1 MVSAVRIIPVSLHL
15 LRWNQNVSPVLPAPG
30 IDLVA
35 DVFDIGRIAVG
46 TVATTDARIIRHVP
60 GRIEFLVQRL
70 VLGWVPAMY
79 GIMSRLLCPYR
90 RSGAEKNHRAQQL
103 A

>member
-1 MVSAVRIIPVSLHL
+1 M
-15 LRWNQNVSPVLPAPG
+15 
-30 IDLVA
+30 
-35 DVFDIGRIAVG
+35 
-46 TVATTDARIIRHVP
+46 
-60 GRIEFLVQRL
+60 QRL